1 MGRFARSLRSP
12 RGGALLDAVLS
23 LGFVLVGSFA
33 LYHLGLTFSEIVRG
47 ARAFF
52 GL

>member
-1 MGRFARSLRSP
+1 MGFARPIRSR
-12 RGGALLDAVLS
+12 RGGSLLDAVLA
-23 LGFVLVGSFA
+23 LGFILVGSFA

-47 ARAFF
+47 ASAFF